1 MLFSEI
7 IGQQEIK
14 RHLIQTVREN
24 RVSHA
29 QLFYGPP
36 GSGKLAIAIAYA
48 QYLCCTGNK
57 NDDACGTCPSCR
69 KYQKLIHPDLHFV
82 FPVISVSGKANVS
95 DSYIEIWRSQVL
107 ANPYF
112 SLNMW
117 LDALGAENKQGSIYT
132 EEAREI
138 IRKLNLK
145 TFEAEFK
152 VMIIWLPER
161 MNNTTANKLLK
172 ILEEPP
178 DKTLFILVAD
188 NHEDIISTILSRAQ
202 PVKIPRIDTGSLS
215 HALIE
220 KFGITDSEANE
231 ICRLSQGNYLEAL
244 NHISTSDEFDYFFD
258 KFTSLMRLSYSRNVA
273 ELTKWVSDLAQLSRE
288 KQKSFMEYA
297 LRMIRGSFMIRN
309 HFDDISLLIRKE
321 SEFSQKFSAFI
332 TPANIE
338 GIADEFDKAAYH
350 IERNGNARI
359 ILTDLG
365 FRMMVHIRK

>member
-1 MLFSEI
+1 MLFRNI
-7 IGQQEIK
+7 IGQEKVKERLARSIHEA
-14 RHLIQTVREN
+14 RI
-24 RVSHA
+24 SHA
-29 QLFYGPP
+29 QLFFGEE
-36 GSGKLAIAIAYA
+36 GSGALPLAMSYA
-48 QYLCCTGNK
+48 QMLLCTNK
-57 NDDACGTCPSCR
+57 QKADSCGQCSSCV
-69 KYQKLIHPDLHFV
+69 KSEKLVHPDIHFV
-82 FPVISVSGKANVS
+82 YPIALQKDVRISTHAVA
-95 DSYIEIWRSQVL
+95 EWRTAVL
-107 ANPYF
+107 ENPY
-112 SLNMW
+112 LNLSDW
-117 LDALGAENKQGSIYT
+117 FVHLSAENKQPVIGV
-132 EEAREI
+132 EESAEI
-138 IRKLNLK
+138 LRKLQL
-145 TFEAEFK
+145 TTYEGEFK

-332 TPANIE
+332 TPGNIE